1 MRVRI
6 KLSAPTPHLNTH
18 TTILKASFYRLG
30 ELTSCYLAWLV
41 FVFVSLFPS
50 LFGAGCGNV
59 IYMYLASMNFVV
71 VAVMFVW
78 SFGTIKYI

>member
-1 MRVRI
+1 MRIRI

-18 TTILKASFYRLG
+18 TIILKASLYRLG
-30 ELTSCYLAWLV
+30 ELTSCNLPWL
-41 FVFVSLFPS
+41 VFVSLFPS

-59 IYMYLASMNFVV
+59 IYVYLASMNFVIV
-71 VAVMFVW
+71 PIMFVW